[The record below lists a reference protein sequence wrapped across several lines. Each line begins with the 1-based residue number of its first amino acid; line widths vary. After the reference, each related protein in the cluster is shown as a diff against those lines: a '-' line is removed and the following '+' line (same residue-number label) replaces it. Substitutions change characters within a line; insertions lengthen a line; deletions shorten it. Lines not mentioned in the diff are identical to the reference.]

1 MVGRG
6 HINQSD
12 PVFIVIT
19 ILLLEMQLIDVVVV
33 VVFVVV
39 SPLLWSWS
47 ERGLRRGPGDRRD
60 IEER

>member
-19 ILLLEMQLIDVVVV
+19 ILLLEMKLIDVVVV
-33 VVFVVV
+33 VVVA

-47 ERGLRRGPGDRRD
+47 ERGLRRGPRDRRD